1 MSEFAGI
8 FFCVSEGRLL
18 PATKGGIGPGQVW
31 KNGTGVAVSL
41 DWAVNAE
48 IEMQTGVR
56 SKQRELE
63 KWNID

>member
-8 FFCVSEGRLL
+8 FFCVSEGLLL
-18 PATKGGIGPGQVW
+18 PATKGGIGPGRVE
-31 KNGTGVAVSL
+31 NGTGVAVSL

-48 IEMQTGVR
+48 IEMQMGVR
-56 SKQRELE
+56 SKQGELE